1 MTKNNP
7 TPQSFIRLELL
18 CSLAGQYGKS
28 SKKEKMELLSFLHQ
42 HFGISRNSL
51 AKLLRKA
58 RVTPLQRKTYLRG
71 RKPIYC
77 NLCVLHLKKLW
88 ELMGRAGPEKMAAAM
103 PFYLP
108 FYALENELA
117 PSIQQ
122 KLQSISAR
130 SIARL
135 LEPHKKSLMKKSQA
149 QTSSASSQFK
159 YKIPIKNFGLKIKTP
174 GFVEADTVAHCGSS
188 SMGPHHWTLTVT
200 DIDSTWTEMHMMRD
214 KTARQTK
221 EAVAL
226 IQERLPFLI
235 QHFHSDCGTEF
246 LNDEI
251 MQHLQNPKRY
261 IVQTRGRAYKKNDQ
275 AHVEQK
281 NHSHV
286 RELLGYYR
294 YDTDEELNM
303 INDIYQNEQRLLM
316 NFFTPQ
322 KKLKEKVRVGSRYRR
337 SYGPM
342 KTPYQRIMESAHVCQ
357 STKEQLQKTFESLN
371 PLALRR
377 SLNAKLE
384 KLMNL
389 KNRTVKKVDAA

>member
-1 MTKNNP
+1 V
-7 TPQSFIRLELL
+7 I
-18 CSLAGQYGKS
+18 
-28 SKKEKMELLSFLHQ
+28 ELLS
-42 HFGISRNSL
+42 
-51 AKLLRKA
+51 
-58 RVTPLQRKTYLRG
+58 
-71 RKPIYC
+71 
-77 NLCVLHLKKLW
+77 
-88 ELMGRAGPEKMAAAM
+88 
-103 PFYLP
+103 
-108 FYALENELA
+108 
-117 PSIQQ
+117 
-122 KLQSISAR
+122 
-130 SIARL
+130 
-135 LEPHKKSLMKKSQA
+135 
-149 QTSSASSQFK
+149 K

>member
-18 CSLAGQYGKS
+18 CSLASQYGKS
-28 SKKEKMELLSFLHQ
+28 TKKEKMDLLNFLHRQ
-42 HFGISRNSL
+42 FGISKNSL

-58 RVTPLQRKTYLRG
+58 LTGPLQRKTYLRG

-77 NLCVLHLKKLW
+77 DLCTLHLKKLW

-108 FYALENELA
+108 FYAEENKLSAAILQKLEN
-117 PSIQQ
+117 
-122 KLQSISAR
+122 ISAR

-135 LEPHKKSLMKKSQA
+135 LEPHKKALTKASKCK
-149 QTSSASSQFK
+149 TRSASAKFK
-159 YKIPIKNFGLKIKTP
+159 YKIPVKNFGMKIKTP
-174 GFVEADTVAHCGSS
+174 GFVEADTVAHCGHSLL
-188 SMGPHHWTLTVT
+188 GPHHWTLTVT
-200 DIDSTWTEMHMMRD
+200 DIASTWTEVQLMRD

-221 EAVAL
+221 EAVSW
-226 IQERLPFLI
+226 IQERLPFFI
-235 QHFHSDCGTEF
+235 KHFHSDCGTEF

-286 RELLGYYR
+286 RELVGYYR
-294 YDTDEELNM
+294 YDTDEEFEL

-322 KKLKEKVRVGSRYRR
+322 KKLKEKHKVGSRYQR
-337 SYGPM
+337 SYGSM
-342 KTPYQRIMESAHVCQ
+342 KTPFQRVMESEHICQ
-357 STKEQLQKTFESLN
+357 STKERLQKTFEELN
-371 PLALRR
+371 PIQLRR

-384 KLMNL
+384 KLMIL
-389 KNRTVKKVDAA
+389 KNRSVKKGDVA